1 MKPNCAILAVGTEL
15 TSGLSLNTNSAFTA
29 EHLTKMGYECVS
41 LTSVPDDI
49 NKIAI
54 AVKWALGGAD
64 ILIITG
70 GLGPTVDDL
79 TREGLSKALGKD
91 LRFDPQLAKMIEKK
105 FDRICKPMPESALRQ
120 ANILEGAIPIE
131 PTLGTA
137 PGMIVEV
144 GDKIVFALPGVPRE
158 MKKML
163 KENVVPFLK
172 GKKRSRMI
180 PTRTIKT
187 CGIAEVFLEEKV
199 KDILAKHKDVAVT
212 ILAHPEEVHLRLSA
226 TGPGAEEKL
235 TTIVGELSTRLGN
248 LIYGFGED
256 TLESV
261 VGELLLSCG
270 LRMGVAESCTGG
282 LLGNRITNVPGSS
295 RYFLGG
301 IVAYSN
307 EMKQKLLMVPGEILR
322 KQGAVSSEASLAM
335 SNGARRVMD
344 ADIGLSI
351 TGIAGPTGGTA
362 EKPVGLVFV
371 AISSESKEA
380 CKRFVFLD
388 SREMVKFR
396 ASQLALNMLRLF
408 LLKELESK
416 GGETPGC

>member
-15 TSGLSLNTNSAFTA
+15 TSGLSLNTNSAFIA
-29 EHLTKMGYECVS
+29 QYLTRMGYECGS
-41 LTSVPDDI
+41 FTGVPDDI

-54 AVKWALGGAD
+54 AVKWLLEGAD

-79 TREGLSKALGKD
+79 TREGLSKALDKD
-91 LRFDPQLAKMIEKK
+91 LRFDPRLAKIIEKK
-105 FDRICKPMPESALRQ
+105 FDQMCKPMPESALHQ

-144 GDKIVFALPGVPRE
+144 KDKIVFALPGVPLE

-163 KENVVPFLK
+163 EENVIPFLK
-172 GKKRSRMI
+172 GKKPSRMV

-187 CGIAEVFLEEKV
+187 CGIGEVFLEEKV
-199 KDILAKHKDVAVT
+199 KDILVKHEGVAVT

-226 TGPGAEEKL
+226 TGPRAEEKL
-235 TTIVGELSTRLGN
+235 TAIKDELSARLGN
-248 LIYGFGED
+248 IIYGFDED

-261 VGELLLSCG
+261 VGELLLKCG
-270 LRMGVAESCTGG
+270 LRLGVAESCTGG
-282 LLGNRITNVPGSS
+282 LLGDRITNVPGSS

-307 EMKQKLLMVPGEILR
+307 EMKQRLLMVPEEILQ
-322 KQGAVSSEASLAM
+322 KQEAVSPEASLAM
-335 SNGARRVMD
+335 SDGARRVTG

-351 TGIAGPTGGTA
+351 TGIAGPTGGTV

-371 AISSESKEA
+371 ALSSESKGV
-380 CKRFVFLD
+380 CKRFVFSD

-396 ASQLALNMLRLF
+396 ASQLAFNTLRLF
-408 LLKELESK
+408 LLEELESK